1 MFSSMPEGHIHVTLP
16 QFNYSYLTA
25 LVRFIYNGSTTVD
38 KQMLPSLMDTAKQ
51 LGVSGF
57 TLEPLEDQQR
67 KSVIKFTGK
76 SEGKRIFEETGIFEQ
91 KVDVMLKTFILG
103 KYNTLEEGEINEN
116 QRLIMN
122 QFDEQPEE
130 LNNLKSTNLGNSESL
145 GYFKKKR
152 VWRNI

>member
-1 MFSSMPEGHIHVTLP
+1 
-16 QFNYSYLTA
+16 
-25 LVRFIYNGSTTVD
+25 
-38 KQMLPSLMDTAKQ
+38 MLPSLMDTAKQ

-76 SEGKRIFEETGIFEQ
+76 SEGKRILEETCVFEQ